1 MLGMSNISHR
11 DLYREVYSVLGMPID
26 RLDLTIACDRVET
39 AAASEAPFLLSTPN
53 LNFLASFDTDAELR
67 ESLLQ
72 SDLCTA
78 DGAPIVWLARLLGI
92 NLPERVAGSD
102 LFDALRDTRRER
114 PLRVFFFGGAEGVA
128 EAAAARLAGSGLEVV
143 GTHCPG
149 FGSVEGMSGEEIL
162 AKINGSGAQLLIAS
176 LGAAKGQSWL
186 MRNHG
191 KLKVP
196 VRVHLG
202 AVINF
207 QAGRVTRAPHVIRQL
222 SLEWLWRIKEEPH
235 LWRRYAKD
243 AAVLLRYTFTRVLPL
258 AGLRIRHRRTAGEGE
273 LNVETISAEDK
284 ITLKLR
290 GVGTAA
296 TANTARAM
304 FSSALDQRK
313 DIRLDLGQ
321 LRYLDARFI
330 GLLLMLRKECCSRD
344 LKLRIENPSVTTAK
358 ILRLHG
364 RNYSAMR

>member
-1 MLGMSNISHR
+1 M
-11 DLYREVYSVLGMPID
+11 
-26 RLDLTIACDRVET
+26 
-39 AAASEAPFLLSTPN
+39 
-53 LNFLASFDTDAELR
+53 
-67 ESLLQ
+67 
-72 SDLCTA
+72 
-78 DGAPIVWLARLLGI
+78 
-92 NLPERVAGSD
+92 
-102 LFDALRDTRRER
+102 
-114 PLRVFFFGGAEGVA
+114 
-128 EAAAARLAGSGLEVV
+128 
-143 GTHCPG
+143 
-149 FGSVEGMSGEEIL
+149 
-162 AKINGSGAQLLIAS
+162 
-176 LGAAKGQSWL
+176 
-186 MRNHG
+186 
-191 KLKVP
+191 P

-207 QAGRVTRAPHVIRQL
+207 QAGTVTRAPHVARQL

-258 AGLRIRHRRTAGEGE
+258 SGLRIRHRRTAGEGE
-273 LNVETISAEDK
+273 LVVEANSTEDK

-296 TANTARAM
+296 TANTARAT

-330 GLLLMLRKECCSRD
+330 GLLLMLRKECLSRRTQ
-344 LKLRIENPSVTTAK
+344 LSIANPSATASK

-364 RNYSAMR
+364 LDVIFAVTQKVRS